1 MYIRKYMLERKKLTT
16 VDLEESIESALEK
29 IKEGDFLSLPVLDG
43 EEFKGIIM
51 KEAIYRKYF
60 ELGCTEREKYL
71 KETKVK
77 DLYSDEYKSIQEGE
91 LVENASYLLKEL
103 RTPFLPVFDLNNKFT
118 GILTHVAIFDAFAE
132 VFGIG
137 RGTRIVVTVYDI
149 PGQLARLL
157 EVIKKENINVLNFA
171 TVDAKVIDVFKVVV
185 RVDTKDEKQV
195 EDLIKSI
202 EKSGFKVGDVDE

>member
-16 VDLEESIESALEK
+16 VDLDESIESALEK
-29 IKEGDFLSLPVLDG
+29 INKGDFLSLPVLDG
-43 EEFKGIIM
+43 EEFKGILM

-60 ELGCTEREKYL
+60 ELGCTERDRYL
-71 KETKVK
+71 KENKVR
-77 DLYSDEYKSIQEGE
+77 DLYSDNYKSIQEGE

-103 RTPFLPVFDLNNKFT
+103 RTPFLPVFDLDGKFK
-118 GILTHVAIFDAFAE
+118 GILTHVAIFDAFSE

-137 RGTRIVVTVYDI
+137 RGTRIVVTVYDM

-157 EVIKKENINVLNFA
+157 EVIKKQNINVLNFA

-185 RVDTKDEKQV
+185 RVDTKDENQV
-195 EDLIKSI
+195 KSLIKSI
-202 EKSGFKVGDVDE
+202 EDGGFKVGDVDE